1 MHATGQRYACDQV
14 HRLAGELFGH
24 KAGVLFVHCIAGVAA
39 DRAGQLAAFT
49 VKHICVLVIFAD
61 GDYTLG
67 ILIQYGSAAIL
78 SNVVSSNRRLITVG
92 SYIHIDAVE
101 VQSGLFEVE
110 VRVIHNGVGLAA
122 SGTADVI
129 HSAILIYLTGSQGCS
144 TGIAVVI
151 CCKIEVNSCSIAGLR
166 QVLDIGF
173 AATHRVGIVSR
184 YMGHNY
190 LPCTVALCCILY
202 QPLSKL
208 LKRILIGG
216 VVQHCNVHIPA
227 LHRVPSCGNAEH
239 ALGGNGTVAAVI
251 RLVVADDMDH
261 IRIPDTVQSKQIQS
275 VLPLIVIADVVHRV
289 AQLDA
294 EVILTIQV
302 LGNAAHTLQSSL
314 LLDVRQQEEAG
325 LRSDDGYC
333 EAAYLGPD
341 GTITH
346 TEVIGA
352 SGGKTRQGHGIDA
365 VDLLAGRVGNQAAH
379 ALHIRRLRHIGVG
392 RDLNNSLRR
401 AVRRIAHPSDGL
413 AVSGRGQVVDDVI
426 GRAGFVAHGVI
437 AEQGDLIGA
446 VARFIGSPQVHAA
459 LAGRQAGDVDP
470 TVLVGIAQQH
480 VVGVH
485 MDAGRSLTVLNDGNG
500 RGSRT
505 ADDRGIRSDAV
516 DSLNGVISHRRRE
529 AGGIL
534 VHIADVETLGLLA
547 AVGTL
552 RHLHVDAAALGR
564 RGGHVHGDGGQ
575 PVGAERRVVDGG
587 NLQCHNALGAVIAPR
602 TRNAHGERHICDGVA
617 AGDGNARGERGDAG
631 KVVARDGQLPC
642 LANRGRALRGERHA
656 GQICLLSLHSE
667 VARLTRDVAVAVLQV
682 EGDGV
687 QAVAEVHQA
696 GGAAEDVTVVLAAIG
711 AVKVEIGGFHAGGV
725 GIGLLAVVVGDEE
738 TELVGV
744 EGHAVLELRFGAVV
758 VHELDGGHDRSRDVL
773 IVCAI
778 DGAQIVEKNIAL
790 QIGLVKFDTISCIPA
805 NAVGGDHGTEKHTLV
820 NANLCTGILSH
831 IRFEVLPARFHIG
844 ICLILSLTKID
855 IRFCP
860 SCSAIGAGRDLAAH
874 PRYWNTFGN
883 VDPNA

>member
-1 MHATGQRYACDQV
+1 MHAPGQRHTRDQI
-14 HRLAGELFGH
+14 HRLTGELFGH

-39 DRAGQLAAFT
+39 DRAGQLAAFA

-110 VRVIHNGVGLAA
+110 VRVIHNGIRLAA

-151 CCKIEVNSCSIAGLR
+151 CRKIEVNSCSIAGCGEVFDVILT
-166 QVLDIGF
+166 
-173 AATHRVGIVSR
+173 AAGGIGIVSR
-184 YMGHNY
+184 HMGHNY

-341 GTITH
+341 RAVADPVVVG
-346 TEVIGA
+346 V
-352 SGGKTRQGHGIDA
+352 SGCQPLQGHGVDA
-365 VDLLAGRVGNQAAH
+365 VDELARAIRDQAAH
-379 ALHIRRLRHIGVG
+379 ALYIHRLRHIGVG
-392 RDLNNSLRR
+392 RNLNNSLRR
-401 AVRRIAHPSDGL
+401 AVRRIAHPGDGL
-413 AVSGRGQVVDDVI
+413 SVSGRGNVVDDVI
-426 GRAGFVAHGVI
+426 GRAALVTHSII
-437 AEQGDLIGA
+437 AEQGNLIGTISL
-446 VARFIGSPQVHAA
+446 RIGGSQVHAA
-459 LAGRQAGDVDP
+459 LSRCQVGDIDLSLFIGDAQKP
-470 TVLVGIAQQH
+470 IVGIYI
-480 VVGVH
+480 
-485 MDAGRSLTVLNDGNG
+485 DTGRSLSVLNDGNG

-505 ADDRGIRSDAV
+505 ADDCGIRSDAV
-516 DSLNGVISHRRRE
+516 DSLNGVIFHRRRE

-534 VHIADVETLGLLA
+534 VHFADAHSLRLLA

-552 RHLHVDAAALGR
+552 RDANVDAAALDHGGGNVHRDRGQSTGSIHIVVDPGDAHRDQTLGR
-564 RGGHVHGDGGQ
+564 IIIISTVDAVGESHRGRILTGQ
-575 PVGAERRVVDGG
+575 RNVGAQGCDRCRI
-587 NLQCHNALGAVIAPR
+587 AAV
-602 TRNAHGERHICDGVA
+602 E
-617 AGDGNARGERGDAG
+617 
-631 KVVARDGQLPC
+631 
-642 LANRGRALRGERHA
+642 
-656 GQICLLSLHSE
+656 LH
-667 VARLTRDVAVAVLQV
+667 
-682 EGDGV
+682 
-687 QAVAEVHQA
+687 
-696 GGAAEDVTVVLAAIG
+696 
-711 AVKVEIGGFHAGGV
+711 
-725 GIGLLAVVVGDEE
+725 
-738 TELVGV
+738 
-744 EGHAVLELRFGAVV
+744 
-758 VHELDGGHDRSRDVL
+758 
-773 IVCAI
+773 
-778 DGAQIVEKNIAL
+778 
-790 QIGLVKFDTISCIPA
+790 
-805 NAVGGDHGTEKHTLV
+805 
-820 NANLCTGILSH
+820 
-831 IRFEVLPARFHIG
+831 
-844 ICLILSLTKID
+844 
-855 IRFCP
+855 
-860 SCSAIGAGRDLAAH
+860 H
-874 PRYWNTFGN
+874 PRLAHHG
-883 VDPNA
+883 